1 MNFLLTPS
9 KEKAEKHMFVHCSY
23 CKRVLK
29 NRQAL
34 GGHLRV
40 HKEEINAKRSRS
52 YASHFSNLT
61 KINHNVPPSSM
72 GHLES
77 FSGVHGSNPSNLFNR
92 VTSHL
97 DFSNRFYSNQSSWV
111 NVSKSYENNSAMPSK
126 FSSNSGQDD
135 ISGSK
140 KNSFMVA
147 SSGST
152 VPTSVSSNPSL
163 SFVINGV
170 CEFNTDHFQP
180 FTNGMP
186 SFCVNA
192 LISHLVEVVTDLRL
206 GPSSSQSPGFKEPST
221 VGSLPLNTSQ
231 PSGLG
236 EFGRYKQTVLTSEKR
251 KMCFLYD
258 VKGSAEMMNALKGPK
273 IDPASLME
281 TIKPLHLNQ
290 SLGQGEL
297 GQNKIQAVVN
307 SVGTKRCYFGEGGR
321 STKIMI
327 TPKKSKINS
336 DLSLK
341 TDKPPKRELLLFKD
355 PESCVFGSGITSN
368 AKEESKTNLDLFLH
382 L

>member
-1 MNFLLTPS
+1 MNFLLTLS

-40 HKEEINAKRSRS
+40 YKEEINAKRSRS

-61 KINHNVPPSSM
+61 KINHNVPPFSM

-77 FSGVHGSNPSNLFNR
+77 FSRVHGSNPSNIFNKL
-92 VTSHL
+92 TSHL
-97 DFSNRFYSNQSSWV
+97 NFSKRFNSNQSSWV
-111 NVSKSYENNSAMPSK
+111 NASKSYENNSDMPSK
-126 FSSNSGQDD
+126 FSPSCGQAD

-140 KNSFMVA
+140 KNSFMVVF
-147 SSGST
+147 SGST
-152 VPTSVSSNPSL
+152 TPTSVSSDPSL
-163 SFVINGV
+163 FFVINGV

-186 SFCVNA
+186 FFCVNA
-192 LISHLVEVVTDLRL
+192 LISHLVEAVTDLRL

-221 VGSLPLNTSQ
+221 VGSLPLNPSQ
-231 PSGLG
+231 SSGLG
-236 EFGRYKQTVLTSEKR
+236 EFDRYKQIVLISEKR

-258 VKGSAEMMNALKGPK
+258 VKGSDEMMNALKGPK
-273 IDPASLME
+273 INSALLME

-290 SLGQGEL
+290 SLGQG
-297 GQNKIQAVVN
+297 A
-307 SVGTKRCYFGEGGR
+307 KRRYLGEGGG
-321 STKIMI
+321 STEIMAA
-327 TPKKSKINS
+327 PKKSKINS

-341 TDKPPKRELLLFKD
+341 TNKPPKREFLLFKD

-368 AKEESKTNLDLFLH
+368 AKEESETNLDLFLH